1 MVNTGTKGFSM
12 TKINE
17 QAIWETGISKVTTE
31 TPVLGFN
38 SEDNSDGPANI
49 QAQQLANRTIYLRNL
64 IQSMPDFREYTFYI
78 SDADPD
84 GTIAGLLATTN
95 GQLFR
100 VAQGI
105 SAESTAFI
113 YYRNVLGVAKEIA
126 STPSSIAVS
135 TLNQLIQ
142 RSDNVKI
149 YETLRDEEGG
159 ILRRVTSTETSDPQ
173 HVVRQLVGKTSLG
186 GDQEGGT
193 FIYDNGETTR
203 IGALAFRYSP
213 LAGVRVIDSE
223 GAILQDLSDP
233 GTAPVITPSPSPSLL
248 DDGVFFGSG
257 IIASIDHEPV
267 SIHIPSMLSD
277 RVMGRDV
284 MATTWS
290 PTTSAT
296 SSGYGFITVPF
307 SDYGPIAELN
317 LCSRHALD
325 NRKGRKLTVVNV
337 PRTTEP
343 KTIKILVIGDSIGN
357 RQGPQLIAQYLTAN
371 GYTPVFIGTLHT
383 SSVAT
388 NANDANGPL
397 AECREGWETGDFTYS
412 VTDRAKVILPGDE
425 QAYLEASK
433 SVKWPQN
440 PIIRVATASDAPDII
455 RNGMVMDFEFYV
467 QRFGLEVPDIVIN
480 ALGTN
485 DVRDIPTSD
494 IHAAIYDNDRLMH
507 SRILAAWPAVKI
519 LRMLPGT
526 EMSDR
531 RNGLWTEKYIP
542 MLRAM
547 GVAATGHSRVT
558 VVPTWALVNHD
569 GGYTMTFTALDP
581 DTGFY
586 DLASYDAVHPVGSS
600 RLALYKSLTPY
611 IVAAA
616 LNLI

>member
-1 MVNTGTKGFSM
+1 M
-12 TKINE
+12 
-17 QAIWETGISKVTTE
+17 
-31 TPVLGFN
+31 
-38 SEDNSDGPANI
+38 
-49 QAQQLANRTIYLRNL
+49 
-64 IQSMPDFREYTFYI
+64 
-78 SDADPD
+78 
-84 GTIAGLLATTN
+84 ATTN
-95 GQLFR
+95 EPLGSKSSEVFSVNAVNFDSAINSEKTEWKDRFNVTRKTLFG
-100 VAQGI
+100 ALKDFKDNGG
-105 SAESTAFI
+105 ALAFPDDATLLA
-113 YYRNVLGVAKEIA
+113 YVPATVNVL
-126 STPSSIAVS
+126 AVNVTTGKYWFWDGEVWTQATFRPAPFQS
-135 TLNQLIQ
+135 VQSLQQMIRAADTATSLI
-142 RSDNVKI
+142 I
-149 YETLRDEEGG
+149 YETLVDEEGG
-159 ILRRVTSTETSDPQ
+159 ILRRLSSTEVSDL
-173 HVVRQLVGKTSLG
+173 HHKIRSNHGGTVLG
-186 GDQEGGT
+186 GDEEGGRY
-193 FIYDNGETTR
+193 IVEHDGYNR
-203 IGALAFRYSP
+203 IGPLSFRHSP
-213 LAGVRVIDSE
+213 LPGIRIIDDE

-248 DDGVFFGSG
+248 DEGVFFGSG

-425 QAYLEASK
+425 QAYLDASK

-467 QRFGLEVPDIVIN
+467 QRFGLEIPDIVIN

-547 GVAATGHSRVT
+547 GAAAAGHSRVT

-569 GGYTMTFTALDP
+569 GGYTMTFTAPDP

-586 DLASYDAVHPVGSS
+586 DLTSYDAVHPIGSS